1 MKASEST
8 AAAIHTE
15 ITYPQLRVE
24 HIAEVLRLVRTS
36 YLDVYE
42 PHYNSFPSDPFPIK
56 EYMQSLNELLQ
67 RAIFTGEVTTGSKI
81 KKRTRELDYL
91 RVEEMVR
98 VNLREIILMRERMP
112 PPKLPDTRA
121 NNKVAHEQY
130 ARVLPDYK
138 EFFHGLI
145 NLPKLAPG
153 TTYML
158 PRTETPN
165 YYGRRYTGSELE
177 LHRQKPDMVVADVV
191 ESRFNE
197 DRTFRCSIKYFE
209 RKGSSRSRGEHR

>member
-8 AAAIHTE
+8 ATAILAE
-15 ITYPQLRVE
+15 ITSPQLHVE
-24 HIAEVLRLVRTS
+24 HIAEVLRVVRTS

-42 PHYNSFPSDPFPIK
+42 PHYNSLPSDPFPIK
-56 EYMQSLNELLQ
+56 EYMQSLNEWLQ
-67 RAIFTGEVTTGSKI
+67 RAIFTGEVTTGSKL
-81 KKRTRELDYL
+81 KKQTHELDYL
-91 RVEEMVR
+91 RVEERVR

-112 PPKLPDTRA
+112 PPKLFDARA
-121 NNKVAHEQY
+121 NNKVAYEQY

-145 NLPKLAPG
+145 NLPRLAQE
-153 TTYML
+153 TRYML

-165 YYGRRYTGSELE
+165 YYGRRYTESELE
-177 LHRQKPDMVVADVV
+177 LHRHKPDMVVADVI

-197 DRTFRCSIKYFE
+197 DRTFRSSIKYFE
-209 RKGSSRSRGEHR
+209 RKGSSRSRGERR